1 MEREVM
7 WAPWEGPGLEH
18 LRLVTSDCGVVA
30 NGLVIGLEAGRPFR
44 IVYEIRCDGRWRVRE
59 VRVATPDSERPVI
72 ELLTDGEG
80 HWKRGGGEPVPEL
93 DGCIDVDISATPF
106 TNTLPIRRLALEPG
120 ESEELAVTYIR
131 VPELLVGPE
140 RQRYGCL
147 QAQADGGLYRFEA
160 LPSGFTAEL
169 PVDADGLVID
179 YPGLFR
185 RAWSG
190 SASSRR
196 NPLRICTSVWRPRK
210 PLSNL

>member
-1 MEREVM
+1 VVELSVWRSSVEREVM
-7 WAPWEGPGLEH
+7 WTPWEVPGLEH
-18 LRLVTSDCGVVA
+18 LRLVTSDDGGVVA

-44 IVYEIRCDGRWRVRE
+44 IGYEIRCDNLWRVRE
-59 VRVATPDSERPVI
+59 VRLAVPELERPVL
-72 ELLTDGEG
+72 ELLADGQG
-80 HWKRGGGEPVPEL
+80 HWEKWGGESVPKL

-106 TNTLPIRRLALEPG
+106 TNTLPIRRLELKPG
-120 ESEELAVTYIR
+120 ESEELAVTYIL

-147 QAQADGGLYRFEA
+147 ETREDSGLYRFEA
-160 LPSGFTAEL
+160 LPSGFTAKL

-190 SASSRR
+190 
-196 NPLRICTSVWRPRK
+196 
-210 PLSNL
+210 

>member
-1 MEREVM
+1 MAEPSVRRSGVEREVM
-7 WAPWEGPGLEH
+7 WTPWERPGLEH
-18 LRLVTSDCGVVA
+18 LRLVTSDGGVVA

-44 IVYEIRCDGRWRVRE
+44 IGYEVRCDRQWRVRE
-59 VRVATPDSERPVI
+59 VRAAAPDSERPVL
-72 ELLTDGEG
+72 ELLADGEG

-106 TNTLPIRRLALEPG
+106 TNTLPIRRLGLKPG
-120 ESEELAVTYIR
+120 EFEELTVTYIR
-131 VPELLVGPE
+131 VPELLEGPE

-147 QAQADGGLYRFEA
+147 EAQTDGGLYRFEA

-169 PVDADGLVID
+169 PVDTEGLVID

-190 SASSRR
+190 
-196 NPLRICTSVWRPRK
+196 
-210 PLSNL
+210 

>member
-1 MEREVM
+1 MAKPSEWRSSVEHEVM

-18 LRLVTSDCGVVA
+18 LRLLTSDGGVEA

-44 IVYEIRCDGRWRVRE
+44 IGYEVRCDGRWRVRE
-59 VRVATPDSERPVI
+59 VRAAAPDSGPPVL
-72 ELLTDGEG
+72 ELLADGKG
-80 HWKRGGGEPVPEL
+80 RWKRGGGESVPEL

-106 TNTLPIRRLALEPG
+106 TNTLPIRRLGLKPG
-120 ESEELAVTYIR
+120 EFEELTVAYIR

-147 QAQADGGLYRFEA
+147 EARADGGLYRFEA

-169 PVDADGLVID
+169 PVDADGLVMD

-190 SASSRR
+190 
-196 NPLRICTSVWRPRK
+196 
-210 PLSNL
+210 

>member
-1 MEREVM
+1 MAKPRVWRSSVEREVM
-7 WAPWEGPGLEH
+7 WTPWEGPGLEH
-18 LRLVTSDCGVVA
+18 LRLVASGSGVVA
-30 NGLVIGLEAGRPFR
+30 NGIVIGLEAGRPFR
-44 IVYEIRCDGRWRVRE
+44 IGYEITCDGRWRVQE
-59 VRVATPDSERPVI
+59 VRAAAPDSERPVL

-106 TNTLPIRRLALEPG
+106 TNTFPIRRLGLEPG
-120 ESEELAVTYIR
+120 ESEELTVTYVR

-147 QAQADGGLYRFEA
+147 EEQADGGLYRFEA

-169 PVDADGLVID
+169 PVDAEGLVID

-190 SASSRR
+190 
-196 NPLRICTSVWRPRK
+196 
-210 PLSNL
+210 

>member
-1 MEREVM
+1 VEREFM
-7 WAPWEGPGLEH
+7 WTPWEGPGLEH
-18 LRLVTSDCGVVA
+18 LRLVTSGSGVVA

-44 IVYEIRCDGRWRVRE
+44 IGYEVRCDEQWRVRE
-59 VRVATPDSERPVI
+59 VRV
-72 ELLTDGEG
+72 G
-80 HWKRGGGEPVPEL
+80 HWKRRSGEPVPEL

-106 TNTLPIRRLALEPG
+106 TNTLPIRRLGLQPG
-120 ESEELAVTYIR
+120 ESTDVDVAYIR
-131 VPELLVGPE
+131 VPELLVGLE

-147 QAQADGGLYRFEA
+147 EDQTDSGHYRFEA

-190 SASSRR
+190 
-196 NPLRICTSVWRPRK
+196 
-210 PLSNL
+210 

>member
-1 MEREVM
+1 MAEPNVLRSGVDREVM
-7 WAPWEGPGLEH
+7 WTPWEELGIGH
-18 LRLVTSDCGVVA
+18 LRLVTSDDGVVA

-44 IVYEIRCDGRWRVRE
+44 IGYEVRCDERWRARE
-59 VRVATPDSERPVI
+59 VRAAAPDLERPVLQ
-72 ELLTDGEG
+72 LLADGEG
-80 HWKRGGGEPVPEL
+80 HWKSRGGEPIPEL
-93 DGCIDVDISATPF
+93 DGCIDIDISATPF
-106 TNTLPIRRLALEPG
+106 TNTLPIRRLGLEPG
-120 ESEELAVTYIR
+120 ESEELMVTYVR

-147 QAQADGGLYRFEA
+147 EAQADGGLYRFEA

-190 SASSRR
+190 
-196 NPLRICTSVWRPRK
+196 
-210 PLSNL
+210 

>member
-1 MEREVM
+1 MAESSVWRTSVEREVM

-18 LRLVTSDCGVVA
+18 LRLVTSDDGVVA
-30 NGLVIGLEAGRPFR
+30 NGLVISLEAGRPFR
-44 IVYEIRCDGRWRVRE
+44 ISYEIRCDGRWRVRE
-59 VRVATPDSERPVI
+59 VRVSTPDSERPVI
-72 ELLTDGEG
+72 ELLADGEG
-80 HWKRGGGEPVPEL
+80 RWNGRGGEPVPEL

-106 TNTLPIRRLALEPG
+106 TNTLPIRRLGLESG
-120 ESEELAVTYIR
+120 ESEELMITYVR

-147 QAQADGGLYRFEA
+147 ETQTDGGLYRFEA

-169 PVDADGLVID
+169 PVDAEGLVID

-190 SASSRR
+190 
-196 NPLRICTSVWRPRK
+196 
-210 PLSNL
+210 

>member
-18 LRLVTSDCGVVA
+18 LRLVTSDDGSVVA

-44 IVYEIRCDGRWRVRE
+44 IGYGIRCDGLWRVRE
-59 VRVATPDSERPVI
+59 VRTAAPDLERPLL

-80 HWKRGGGEPVPEL
+80 HWKKRGGEPVPEL

-106 TNTLPIRRLALEPG
+106 TNTLPIRRLGLKPG
-120 ESEELAVTYIR
+120 ESEELVVTYIR

-140 RQRYGCL
+140 RQTYGCL
-147 QAQADGGLYRFEA
+147 GAQVNGGLYRFEA
-160 LPSGFTAEL
+160 LPGGFTAEL
-169 PVDADGLVID
+169 PVDTEGLVLD

-190 SASSRR
+190 
-196 NPLRICTSVWRPRK
+196 
-210 PLSNL
+210 

>member
-1 MEREVM
+1 VEREVM
-7 WAPWEGPGLEH
+7 WVPWEGPGLEH
-18 LRLVTSDCGVVA
+18 LRLMTGNGGVLA

-44 IVYEIRCDGRWRVRE
+44 ISYEVRCDERWRVRE
-59 VRVATPDSERPVI
+59 ARAAAPDSERPVL
-72 ELLTDGEG
+72 ELLADGEG

-106 TNTLPIRRLALEPG
+106 TNTLPIRRLGLSVG
-120 ESEELAVTYIR
+120 ESEELAVTYVR

-147 QAQADGGLYRFEA
+147 EELADGGLYRFEA

-169 PVDADGLVID
+169 PVDAEGLVID

-190 SASSRR
+190 
-196 NPLRICTSVWRPRK
+196 
-210 PLSNL
+210 